1 METCFL
7 TTFVIIL
14 LFCLAETCYGGG
26 VMFSS
31 LPQTLVVSASPQQG
45 QGNCS
50 TLLYTAEKTHK
61 HEESSVLNAGE
72 DTITLTWGLN
82 QSFTAD
88 MADQLYKN
96 VIVKLCYAPISQVD
110 RAWRKTVD
118 NLSKDKTCQ
127 FTIVNKPYQRNQ
139 SSDQWMV
146 EKDVPTAT
154 YFVRAYAYNSAGE
167 EMAYGQTTDDGKKS
181 SNLFEIRGITGRHL
195 SLHVAS
201 ACFSAFSLASLFG
214 LFWMERRKVSVKK

>member
-1 METCFL
+1 
-7 TTFVIIL
+7 
-14 LFCLAETCYGGG
+14 
-26 VMFSS
+26 
-31 LPQTLVVSASPQQG
+31 
-45 QGNCS
+45 
-50 TLLYTAEKTHK
+50 
-61 HEESSVLNAGE
+61 
-72 DTITLTWGLN
+72 
-82 QSFTAD
+82 

-96 VIVKLCYAPISQVD
+96 VKVKLCYAPISQVD

-167 EMAYGQTTDDGKKS
+167 EMAYGQTTDDGKKG

>member
-7 TTFVIIL
+7 MTFVIIL

-45 QGNCS
+45 Q
-50 TLLYTAEKTHK
+50 
-61 HEESSVLNAGE
+61 VLNAGE

-96 VIVKLCYAPISQVD
+96 VKVKLCYAPISQVD
-110 RAWRKTVD
+110 RAWRKTGD